1 MVDFPASYVSDWN
14 PNLKPFIPVTGILGE
29 SGVDPIYTSKHRD
42 KQLGK
47 PTAWY
52 QAILRSPPFMYPV
65 ESACANL
72 YKGHVTGLAFPF
84 FPCQAGCTPLQM
96 STLSEVSGGIEH
108 TSALS
113 LFCPCL
119 PGSIMKCDKSWH
131 LVLCHCSVQLCHLAT
146 RNRWAVVL
154 HWGMSGLQ
162 APHKQKSKQLC
173 LPEKWTR
180 LGEDRSMKY
189 HDASEKI
196 HLWSKFAFPTSLIS
210 VVEDWT

>member
-1 MVDFPASYVSDWN
+1 MHTRVREGHGTYV
-14 PNLKPFIPVTGILGE
+14 PCRI
-29 SGVDPIYTSKHRD
+29 SKC
-42 KQLGK
+42 QLV
-47 PTAWY
+47 
-52 QAILRSPPFMYPV
+52 QRSCHGP
-65 ESACANL
+65 
-72 YKGHVTGLAFPF
+72 G
-84 FPCQAGCTPLQM
+84 
-96 STLSEVSGGIEH
+96 
-108 TSALS
+108 LS
-113 LFCPCL
+113 LLSL
-119 PGSIMKCDKSWH
+119 PGRMHSAPNVDLVRSVWWNWTFCHFSVLGCQDHEVARIMKCDKSWH

-173 LPEKWTR
+173 SPEKWTR

-196 HLWSKFAFPTSLIS
+196 NLWSKFAFPTSLIS